1 MTENVNIKAGHVD
14 IISSANNPYWNNGS
28 MYAIPTGELQ
38 NIKNA
43 APKVPEILDRSWFDL
58 SKHCMEGCVLCQAS
72 RWPGPSTLSFSQ
84 TWRRNTDPTWM
95 ESGRPQ
101 RCPPKEDGTMVTG
114 VANVFGFVQE
124 GAYRCFDTSDSKRF
138 WHTSEIIHGSLK
150 SDPYHPG
157 TRHSCRSA
165 PRTDRL

>member
-1 MTENVNIKAGHVD
+1 MSTSRQD
-14 IISSANNPYWNNGS
+14 MLISFHLQT
-28 MYAIPTGELQ
+28 IPTGIMVACMQFLLA
-38 NIKNA
+38 NFKISKMT